1 MRLRGFTVAAIAVTM
16 ALTACSA
23 PEDESEEQA
32 RQDSDRAAAGE
43 APDAITIGWNQ
54 PYYSYN
60 DDTSDGN
67 ATANSIVN
75 YMLRGNLFYYDEN
88 QELVRDESLGTFEK
102 TSDDPLT
109 VEYTVADDATW
120 SDGTPMDATDLLLQF
135 VGTSGNLNT
144 IDSSD
149 DVGNLGGEVYFN
161 SSSPGLPLVTE
172 LPELSNDN
180 KTLTLVYSEPFADWE
195 VALDFGVPAHVTA
208 MKALGIDDPQAA
220 KDALV
225 EAVQGNDKAAL
236 SSLAEFWNTGYDFT
250 AMPDDEMLHLSSGA
264 YELTDYVEGEYLT
277 LTANPDYKG
286 ELPASI
292 NEVTITYSDDPLAQ
306 VQQLQNGELDL
317 FGPQATTDVLEAL
330 EAVDQAQVNTGV
342 EGTYEH
348 VDLVM
353 DNGGP
358 FDPATYGGDAETAR
372 QVRTAFLTAYPR
384 QDIVDTLIKPIN
396 PDAEVR
402 NSFLVT
408 PGSPAYD
415 AVSEASGMDDAFGD
429 GDTEAAAQIL
439 ADAGVEG
446 PIDVRF
452 LIPADN
458 QRRSDQFD
466 IVQPKLAEAGFNL
479 IADRRGTWGEDLGSG
494 TYDAVSFGWQST
506 STAVTESQATFYT
519 GGLNNLIGYSNPE
532 VDALFDEL
540 AVTTD
545 EGEQEDIQ
553 GQIDAILVEDAIGST
568 VFQFPSVEA
577 YNKDVVGNVTSA
589 PLNPTI
595 FYGYWNWTGPETE

>member
-1 MRLRGFTVAAIAVTM
+1 MAAIAVTM

-23 PEDESEEQA
+23 PEDESEERA
-32 RQDSDRAAAGE
+32 REDSDRAAAGE

-67 ATANSIVN
+67 ATANSIIN

-88 QELVRDESLGTFEK
+88 QALVRDESLGTFEK

-109 VEYTVADDATW
+109 VEYTVADDAAW
-120 SDGTPMDATDLLLQF
+120 SDGTPIDATDLLLQF

-144 IDSSD
+144 IDASD

-225 EAVQGNDKAAL
+225 DAVQSNDKAAL

-250 AMPDDEMLHLSSGA
+250 ALPDDELLHLSSGA

-277 LTANPDYKG
+277 LTANPDYTG

-292 NEVTITYSDDPLAQ
+292 NEVTVTYSDDPLAQ

-330 EAVDQAQVNTGV
+330 EAVDQAEVDTGV

-372 QVRTAFLTAYPR
+372 QVRQAFLTAYPR

-408 PGSPAYD
+408 PGSPSYE
-415 AVSEASGMDDAFGD
+415 AVSEASGMEEAYGD
-429 GDTEAAAQIL
+429 GDSEAAAQIL
-439 ADAGVEG
+439 AEAGVEG

-466 IVQPKLAEAGFNL
+466 IVQPKLADAGFNL

-532 VDALFDEL
+532 VDDLFDEL

-553 GQIDAILVEDAIGST
+553 GQIDAILTEDAIGST

-577 YNKDVVGNVTSA
+577 YNKNVIGNVTSA

>member
-1 MRLRGFTVAAIAVTM
+1 MRLRGIGVAAIAVTL

-32 RQDSDRAAAGE
+32 REDSDRVAAGE

-67 ATANSIVN
+67 ATANSIIN
-75 YMLRGNLFYYDEN
+75 YMLRGDLFYYDEN
-88 QELVRDESLGTFEK
+88 QELIRDESLGTFEK

-120 SDGTPMDATDLLLQF
+120 SDGTPMDATDLLLSF
-135 VGTSGNLNT
+135 VGQSGNFNT
-144 IDSSD
+144 IDAAD
-149 DVGNLGGEVYFN
+149 DVSNLGGEVFFN
-161 SSSPGLPLVTE
+161 SSSAGLPLVTE
-172 LPELSNDN
+172 TPELSNDN

-208 MKALGIDDPQAA
+208 MKGLGIEDPQEA
-220 KDALV
+220 KDAFV
-225 EAVQGNDKAAL
+225 EAVQNNDAAAL
-236 SSLAEFWNTGYDFT
+236 SPIAEFWNTGYDFT
-250 AMPDDEMLHLSSGA
+250 SLPEDELLYLSSGA
-264 YELTDYVEGEYLT
+264 YEMTDFVEGEYVT

-286 ELPASI
+286 ERPAAI
-292 NEVTITYSDDPLAQ
+292 NEVTVTYNEDPLAQ

-317 FGPQATTDVLEAL
+317 FGPQATTDVVEAL
-330 EAVDQAQVNTGV
+330 EAVDQAEIETGV
-342 EGTYEH
+342 DATYEH
-348 VDLVM
+348 IDLVQN
-353 DNGGP
+353 NGGP
-358 FDPATYGGDAETAR
+358 FDPAAYGGDAETAL
-372 QVRTAFLTAYPR
+372 QVRQAFLTAYPR

-408 PGSPAYD
+408 PGAPSYD
-415 AVSEASGMDDAFGD
+415 AVSEAGGMQEAYGD
-429 GDTEAAAQIL
+429 GDAEAAAQIL

-446 PIDVRF
+446 PIDVRV

-466 IVQPKLAEAGFNL
+466 IVQPILAEAGFNL
-479 IADRRGTWGEDLGSG
+479 IADRRGTWGEDLGDG

-506 STAVTESQATFYT
+506 STAVTESQATYVT

-532 VDALFDEL
+532 VDALFDDL
-540 AVTTD
+540 AVTSD
-545 EGEQEDIQ
+545 ADEQEGIQ
-553 GQIDAILVEDAIGST
+553 EEIEALLVEDAIGST
-568 VFQFPSVEA
+568 VFQFPAVVA
-577 YNKDVVGNVTSA
+577 YNKEVLGNVTAA

-595 FYGYWNWTGPETE
+595 FYGYWNWTGPEEE